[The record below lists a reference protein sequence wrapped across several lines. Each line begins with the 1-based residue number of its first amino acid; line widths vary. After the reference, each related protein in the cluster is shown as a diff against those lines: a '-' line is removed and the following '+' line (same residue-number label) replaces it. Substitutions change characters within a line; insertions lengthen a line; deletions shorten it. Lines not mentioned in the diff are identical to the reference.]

1 MIRTLFDNKRRD
13 EIRGALLQGRP
24 IQFRAREP
32 KSDAMPEAQ
41 SPEKPLNYYDGK
53 HFVGESL
60 TLSGFEIKYTGA
72 SEHSISMEISR
83 GNGPAENVLLE
94 LGKETAVDFASD
106 GIRIKVTPREF
117 DFIQGQ
123 DCIKGNYRLER
134 I

>member
-32 KSDAMPEAQ
+32 KSDAMSKTQGE
-41 SPEKPLNYYDGK
+41 EKPLNYYDGK

-72 SEHSISMEISR
+72 EGSGISMEISC
-83 GNGPAENVLLE
+83 GDGPAKKVALA
-94 LGKETAVDFASD
+94 LGKETAVDFATE